1 MDRWMQASPLFRE
14 RPRSV
19 QVVLGL
25 VVPTAFGALAGIFLG
40 ISAGVYWAIGVIAFV
55 GGILAGFEHGDAWD
69 GADRGLVGGTLYG
82 TGLLLAHAIAG
93 TDAKVS
99 LPDFE
104 PILVVFTAII
114 GMLLGALG
122 GKIRG
127 SAMERRG
134 LSAPPTRRKP
144 A

>member
-1 MDRWMQASPLFRE
+1 MERLMQNSPLFRE

-19 QVVLGL
+19 QVILGL
-25 VVPTAFGALAGIFLG
+25 VVPTALGAV
-40 ISAGVYWAIGVIAFV
+40 AGVLLGVSATAYWVIGLIAFV
-55 GGILAGFEHGDAWD
+55 GGILAGFEHADGWD

-82 TGLLLAHAIAG
+82 TGLLVAHAIAG
-93 TDAKVS
+93 TDAKVD
-99 LPDFE
+99 LPGFA
-104 PILVVFTAII
+104 PILIVFTAII

-127 SAMERRG
+127 SAMQRRG
-134 LSAPPTRRKP
+134 LPAPPTRRRP

>member
-1 MDRWMQASPLFRE
+1 MMRNSPLFRE
-14 RPRSV
+14 RPRSI
-19 QVVLGL
+19 QILLGL
-25 VVPTAFGALAGIFLG
+25 VVPAAFGALAGVFLG
-40 ISAGVYWAIGVIAFV
+40 ISAGAYWVIGLIAFV
-55 GGILAGFEHGDAWD
+55 GGILAGFEHADAWD

-82 TGLLLAHAIAG
+82 TGLLIAHAIAG
-93 TDAKVS
+93 TDAKVE
-99 LPDFE
+99 LPGFA

-127 SAMERRG
+127 GAMQRRG
-134 LSAPPTRRKP
+134 LPAPPTRRKP

>member
-40 ISAGVYWAIGVIAFV
+40 ISAGVYWAIGLTAFV
-55 GGILAGFEHGDAWD
+55 GGILAGFEHGDGWD

-93 TDAKVS
+93 TDARVS

>member
-1 MDRWMQASPLFRE
+1 MDRWMEASPLFRE
-14 RPRSV
+14 RPRSA
-19 QVVLGL
+19 QVILGL
-25 VVPTAFGALAGIFLG
+25 VVPTALGALAGVLLG
-40 ISAGVYWAIGVIAFV
+40 VSSAAYWAIGLIAFV
-55 GGILAGFEHGDAWD
+55 GGILAGFEHADGWD

-82 TGLLLAHAIAG
+82 TGLLVAHAIAG

-99 LPDFE
+99 LPGFA

-114 GMLLGALG
+114 GTLLGALG

-127 SAMERRG
+127 SAMQRRG
-134 LSAPPTRRKP
+134 LPAPPTRRRP

>member
-25 VVPTAFGALAGIFLG
+25 VLPTAFGALAGVFLG
-40 ISAGVYWAIGVIAFV
+40 ISAAVYWVIGVIAFV
-55 GGILAGFEHGDAWD
+55 GGIHAGFEHADAWD
-69 GADRGLVGGTLYG
+69 GAGRGLVGGTLYG

-104 PILVVFTAII
+104 PILVVFTAVI
-114 GMLLGALG
+114 GVLLGALG

-127 SAMERRG
+127 SAMQRRG
-134 LSAPPTRRKP
+134 LPAPPTRRT

>member
-1 MDRWMQASPLFRE
+1 METLLERTPLFRE

-19 QVVLGL
+19 QVITGL
-25 VVPTAFGALAGIFLG
+25 VVPTLLGALAGILLG
-40 ISAGVYWAIGVIAFV
+40 VSAAAYWAIGLVAFI
-55 GGILAGFEHGDAWD
+55 GGILAGFEHADGWD

-82 TGLLLAHAIAG
+82 TGLLVAHAIAG

-99 LPDFE
+99 LPGFA
-104 PILVVFTAII
+104 PILIVFTAII

-122 GKIRG
+122 GRIRG
-127 SAMERRG
+127 GAMQRRG
-134 LSAPPTRRKP
+134 LPAPPTRRH

>member
-1 MDRWMQASPLFRE
+1 MERLMRNSPLFRE
-14 RPRSV
+14 RPRSI
-19 QVVLGL
+19 QIILGL
-25 VVPTAFGALAGIFLG
+25 VVPAALGALAGVFLG
-40 ISAGVYWAIGVIAFV
+40 ISAAVYWAIGLIAFV
-55 GGILAGFEHGDAWD
+55 GGILAGFEHADGWD

-82 TGLLLAHAIAG
+82 TGLLVAHAIAS
-93 TDAKVS
+93 TDAKVE
-99 LPDFE
+99 LPGFA

-127 SAMERRG
+127 SAMQRRG
-134 LSAPPTRRKP
+134 LPAPPTRRKP

>member
-1 MDRWMQASPLFRE
+1 LDRWMQASPLFRE
-14 RPRSV
+14 RPRTA
-19 QVVLGL
+19 QVVSGL
-25 VVPTAFGALAGIFLG
+25 VVPTVFGALAGVLLG
-40 ISAGVYWAIGVIAFV
+40 VSAAAYWAIGVIAFI
-55 GGILAGFEHGDAWD
+55 GGILAGFEHADGWD

-82 TGLLLAHAIAG
+82 TGLLVAHAIAG

-99 LPDFE
+99 LPGFA
-104 PILVVFTAII
+104 PVLVVFTAII

-127 SAMERRG
+127 SAMQRRG
-134 LSAPPTRRKP
+134 LPAPPTRRKP

>member
-1 MDRWMQASPLFRE
+1 MERLMRNSPLFRE
-14 RPRSV
+14 RPRSI
-19 QVVLGL
+19 QIILGL
-25 VVPTAFGALAGIFLG
+25 VVPTALGALAGVFLG
-40 ISAGVYWAIGVIAFV
+40 ISAAAYWAIGLIAFV
-55 GGILAGFEHGDAWD
+55 GGIFAGFEHADGWD

-82 TGLLLAHAIAG
+82 TGLLIAHAIAG
-93 TDAKVS
+93 TDAKVE
-99 LPDFE
+99 LPGFA

-127 SAMERRG
+127 SAMQRRG
-134 LSAPPTRRKP
+134 LPAPPTRRKP

>member
-1 MDRWMQASPLFRE
+1 MERWMRSAPLFRE
-14 RPRSV
+14 RPRSA
-19 QVVLGL
+19 QVILGL
-25 VVPTAFGALAGIFLG
+25 VVPTVFGAV
-40 ISAGVYWAIGVIAFV
+40 AGVILGVSAAAYWAIGLLAAV
-55 GGILAGFEHGDAWD
+55 GGVLAGFEHADGWD

-93 TDAKVS
+93 TDAEVS
-99 LPDFE
+99 LPGFA
-104 PILVVFTAII
+104 PILIVFTAII

-127 SAMERRG
+127 AAMQRRG
-134 LSAPPTRRKP
+134 LPAPPTRRKP

>member
-1 MDRWMQASPLFRE
+1 MRNSPLFRE
-14 RPRSV
+14 RPRLH
-19 QVVLGL
+19 QVILGL
-25 VVPTAFGALAGIFLG
+25 VVPTAFGALAGVMLG
-40 ISAGVYWAIGVIAFV
+40 VSAAAYWVIGLIAFV
-55 GGILAGFEHGDAWD
+55 GGILAGFEHADGWD
-69 GADRGLVGGTLYG
+69 GAARGLVGGTLYG

-104 PILVVFTAII
+104 PILVVVTAII
-114 GMLLGALG
+114 GVLLGALG

-134 LSAPPTRRKP
+134 LPAPPTRRRP

>member
-25 VVPTAFGALAGIFLG
+25 VVPFALGALAGVLLG
-40 ISAGVYWAIGVIAFV
+40 VSASAYWAIGLIAFV
-55 GGILAGFEHGDAWD
+55 GGILAGFEHADGWD

-99 LPDFE
+99 LPGFA

-127 SAMERRG
+127 SAMQRRG
-134 LSAPPTRRKP
+134 LPAPPTRRKP

>member
-1 MDRWMQASPLFRE
+1 MDTWMRASPLFRE

-19 QVVLGL
+19 QVVLAL
-25 VVPTAFGALAGIFLG
+25 VLPTVFGALAGVFLG
-40 ISAGVYWAIGVIAFV
+40 ISSAVYWAIGLIAFV
-55 GGILAGFEHGDAWD
+55 GGIHAGFEHADSRD
-69 GADRGLVGGTLYG
+69 GAARGLVGGTLYG

-104 PILVVFTAII
+104 PILVVFTAVI
-114 GMLLGALG
+114 GVLLGALG

-134 LSAPPTRRKP
+134 LPAPSTRRKP